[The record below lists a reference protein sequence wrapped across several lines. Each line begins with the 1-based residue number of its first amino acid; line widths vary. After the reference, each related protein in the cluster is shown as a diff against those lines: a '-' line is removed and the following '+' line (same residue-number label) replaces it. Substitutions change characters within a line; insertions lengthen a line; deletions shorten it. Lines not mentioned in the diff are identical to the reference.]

1 MHFFYFFASENQNSW
16 GKLFEQF
23 HIFIYFFFFPADTS
37 LQKLYF
43 RRYPLSNV
51 VQKETNKGRVILKTK
66 ADGKIPELLR
76 SIVAIVTR
84 PNLRRDGGMN
94 TELRLNT

>member
-16 GKLFEQF
+16 GKHFEQF
-23 HIFIYFFFFPADTS
+23 HIFIFFFFFPADTS